1 MFVNG
6 RFLVISVS
14 IEGSSLM
21 DWKLL
26 KEKPEIEFTVVPI
39 LKTRQLFVY
48 IILSTYLEST
58 NQFDADYT

>member
-6 RFLVISVS
+6 SFLVISVS
-14 IEGSSLM
+14 IEGSPLM

-26 KEKPEIEFTVVPI
+26 KEKPEIVFTVVPI

>member
-6 RFLVISVS
+6 SFLVISVS